1 MGNNLL
7 FNVINN
13 FKYLKQSYIN
23 LIFIKIKLKGDRV
36 YSFFRKLR
44 IGFANVIMLG
54 NFEKEAEDKAVSISN
69 EVQNFLRNKMDIKI
83 CSYVDAI
90 TNIDEASETWKYFE
104 SNNVDAIIIFNG
116 TFSLSNL
123 MVEMVRN
130 SNVPFLVWGLPEYLS
145 ERNILSGSMIGL
157 MPSGTVFKN
166 LRKKFSFIYGLIDE
180 EETKG
185 RLKIFLDTLRAIV
198 YLKESRIGLFG
209 SRPDGFEIA
218 GFDEL
223 AIKRI
228 FGTTINKVSM
238 NEILSKVDDV
248 KPEEITSDIKVQNSL
263 VNVLEKDYENSK
275 KLSQIYLGIK
285 KIINEKKINAYAP
298 QCWPEFRMDRKTP
311 MCLANGRLTAEGVMA
326 SCESDMDCA
335 LTMLLLYAMTGNTP
349 WTADFV
355 NLIQEKN
362 CLLFWHCGNA
372 SYNLSKQKPKLE
384 TVFEGIAQT
393 TSLKPGIVTVARLNH
408 FEGNFKVF
416 AGLGEAINSKPIFKG
431 SNMFVQM
438 RYGNMD
444 FIKLML
450 DEGVPHHVVLVYGD
464 VTENLKE
471 FANLMNLEAI
481 VMG

>member
-1 MGNNLL
+1 MN
-7 FNVINN
+7 
-13 FKYLKQSYIN
+13 
-23 LIFIKIKLKGDRV
+23 
-36 YSFFRKLR
+36 SFFRKLR

-69 EVQNFLRNKMDIKI
+69 EVQDFLRNKMGIEI
-83 CSYVDAI
+83 YSYVDAI
-90 TNIDEASETWKYFE
+90 NNIDEATVTWRYFE
-104 SNNVDAIIIFNG
+104 SKNVDAIIIFNG

-123 MVEMVRN
+123 MVEIVRN
-130 SNVPFLVWGLPEYLS
+130 ANVPFAVWGLPEYLS

-166 LRKKFSFIYGLIDE
+166 LRKKFSFIYGLINE
-180 EETKG
+180 EETK
-185 RLKIFLDTLRAIV
+185 RKLKIFLETLRAIV
-198 YLKESRIGLFG
+198 YLKEARIGLFG

-228 FGTTINKVSM
+228 FGATINKISM
-238 NEILSKVDDV
+238 NEVLSIVDNI
-248 KPEEITSDIKVQNSL
+248 KPEEVKKDIEIQNSL
-263 VNVLEKDYENSK
+263 VDVLEKDYENSK

-311 MCLANGRLTAEGVMA
+311 MCLANGRFSAEGIMA
-326 SCESDMDCA
+326 SCESDMDCT
-335 LTMLLLYAMTGNTP
+335 LTMLLLFAMTGNTP

-355 NLIQEKN
+355 NLIKEKDS
-362 CLLFWHCGNA
+362 LLFWHCGNA
-372 SYNLSKQKPKLE
+372 SHNLSMQKPKLE
-384 TVFEGIAQT
+384 IVFEGIAQT
-393 TSLKPGIVTVARLNH
+393 ATLKPGIVTVARLNH
-408 FEGNFKVF
+408 FEGNFQIF
-416 AGLGEAINSKPIFKG
+416 AGLGEAINSEPLFRG

-438 RYGNMD
+438 RFGNMD

-471 FANLMNLEAI
+471 FANLMNLEATI
-481 VMG
+481 VK